1 MKKRGQ
7 LANKAFIVIIVSAI
21 VILAFINAGKSY
33 GKQEVYYKLAVARDL
48 AITIDLAYSLP
59 GDFYYIYPNE
69 ISGYDIEFKDNS
81 VRVYSSKLGKLDP
94 TIASH
99 SFAGLSADKLD
110 TILANAKFLTI
121 EKKGEKL
128 QIAGFSKFEGGGDAS
143 GGAGSSRQW

>member
-59 GDFYYIYPNE
+59 GDPAALPYRRAR
-69 ISGYDIEFKDNS
+69 
-81 VRVYSSKLGKLDP
+81 RVLQKPRQRRGDSPPRRPRSS
-94 TIASH
+94 
-99 SFAGLSADKLD
+99 
-110 TILANAKFLTI
+110 
-121 EKKGEKL
+121 
-128 QIAGFSKFEGGGDAS
+128 
-143 GGAGSSRQW
+143 